1 MGMLPLLIAGIA
13 ALAIVVIAVGIA
25 MSAGGG
31 GVSSRLERYA
41 SGKDPDADAEDGD
54 SESAVVAGLSRVI
67 DQQDFTARLA
77 TDLARADLKMKPA
90 EFLIFWAITPIG
102 FVFVAFIV
110 GFIFPGFRNP
120 VALVVAFVLG
130 LYAPRFYINR
140 RKNGR
145 LKAFANQL
153 PDTITLL
160 ANSLRAGSSFL
171 QGMELVTREARP
183 PISEEFERVVRE
195 MQLGLALQPALNNLN
210 RRVASE
216 DLDLMVTAIQIQ
228 AQVGGN
234 LATVLDQIA
243 HTIRERI
250 RIIGEINTLTAMQRY
265 SGYVITLLPIGLAGL
280 LFLISPTLHDRHDRE
295 AAGDVRPPDGRD
307 LLHWSVSSAWESA
320 TSSSAASSISRCNAD
335 ANRSHHPHRHRRRR
349 RRAPDHVRRGRTTER
364 GRSPGTA
371 LPARRPAEVAGRDG
385 DAAAVLRAGDAS
397 DDPAAGASRPPPGR
411 RDDRPDR
418 REAREGRVPR
428 RPARRGLG
436 RREGSRPHR
445 LRHPRVRAS
454 AWP

>member
-13 ALAIVVIAVGIA
+13 ALAIIVIAVGIA

-31 GVSSRLERYA
+31 GVSARLERYA
-41 SGKDPDADAEDGD
+41 SGRDPDAVGEEGD
-54 SESAVVAGLSRVI
+54 PESAVVAGVSRVL
-67 DQQDFTARLA
+67 DRQGFTARLA

-90 EFLIFWAITPIG
+90 EFIILWAITPIG
-102 FVFVAFIV
+102 FVFLAFMI
-110 GFIFPGFRNP
+110 GIFFEGFRNP
-120 VALVVAFVLG
+120 VALVGFFVLG
-130 LYAPRFYINR
+130 LFAPRFYLR
-140 RKNGR
+140 RRQGNR
-145 LKAFANQL
+145 LKQFAAQL

-250 RIIGEINTLTAMQRY
+250 RIYGEIQTLTAMQRY
-265 SGYVITLLPIGLAGL
+265 SGYVITLLPIGLAAL
-280 LFLISPTLHDRHDRE
+280 LFIISPTYMTVMVE
-295 AAGDVRPPDGRD
+295 KPPELFG
-307 LLHWSVSSAWESA
+307 LPMGVVFFIVGL
-320 TSSSAASSISRCNAD
+320 ISMGIGYLFI
-335 ANRSHHPHRHRRRR
+335 RRIV
-349 RRAPDHVRRGRTTER
+349 DIKV
-364 GRSPGTA
+364 
-371 LPARRPAEVAGRDG
+371 
-385 DAAAVLRAGDAS
+385 
-397 DDPAAGASRPPPGR
+397 
-411 RDDRPDR
+411 
-418 REAREGRVPR
+418 
-428 RPARRGLG
+428 
-436 RREGSRPHR
+436 
-445 LRHPRVRAS
+445 
-454 AWP
+454 